1 MTEPAD
7 PVLLFDEDGRMFVL
21 HDPAVADELID
32 SVDEFVEGYDGR
44 GRPVRAYGEPG
55 QVGLAVTAMEAKG
68 EELRARVTRYYSVF
82 AARHPTRIPPQEADL
97 VAFIRAVADDWIE
110 E

>member
-1 MTEPAD
+1 MIEPAD
-7 PVLLFDEDGRMFVL
+7 PVLIFDQDGRLFVL
-21 HDPAVADELID
+21 HEPAVADELID

-55 QVGLAVTAMEAKG
+55 QVRLAVVAMETQS
-68 EELRARVTRYYSVF
+68 EELRARVDRYYSIF
-82 AARHPTRIPPQEADL
+82 AARHPTRTPPRQADL
-97 VAFIRAVADDWIE
+97 AAFIRAVADNWIE

>member
-1 MTEPAD
+1 MTDPAD
-7 PVLLFDEDGRMFVL
+7 PVLLFDEDGRMFIL
-21 HDPAVADELID
+21 HEPALADDLIE
-32 SVDEFVEGYDGR
+32 SVDEFFEGYDGL

-55 QVGLAVTAMEAKG
+55 RVALALAAAEPRAN
-68 EELRARVTRYYSVF
+68 ELRARVERYYFVF

-97 VAFIRAVADDWIE
+97 ATFIRAVAEDWIE